1 MSGVDNNPNMS
12 TLILLSIANHA
23 DSESNDV
30 MIWPF
35 LGIHANKG
43 QHMMFYLNTGRQKSV
58 VTLI

>member
-12 TLILLSIANHA
+12 TLILLTIANHA
-23 DSESNDV
+23 DNDV

-35 LGIHANKG
+35 LGMQTR

-58 VTLI
+58 VTIV